1 MVETRNE
8 DSAMFENMDGNNRN
22 KVSDL
27 VRIIQRGGGQKRS
40 GVIITATAG
49 ERGYNNKQL
58 LNNVSD
64 I

>member
-49 ERGYNNKQL
+49 L
-58 LNNVSD
+58 
-64 I
+64 